1 MGSAFSQGLG
11 PGLGPLYKVCHIMLT
26 YNSRGLLNF
35 QTVGFHLPIPPHT
48 RTHTHS
54 HTHART
60 HAHTHTH
67 THARTHS
74 FCGQYWKGKKERK
87 RMQENRK
94 QEVENIRN
102 FQITVNYCNY

>member
-1 MGSAFSQGLG
+1 MPYNAKLQFEGIVEFSDG
-11 PGLGPLYKVCHIMLT
+11 
-26 YNSRGLLNF
+26 
-35 QTVGFHLPIPPHT
+35 GFSFTHPPPTHAHT
-48 RTHTHS
+48 RTHTRM
-54 HTHART
+54 HTHM
-60 HAHTHTH
+60 HTHTH

>member
-67 THARTHS
+67 ARTHAL
-74 FCGQYWKGKKERK
+74 FLWTILERKERK
-87 RMQENRK
+87 EKDAGK
-94 QEVENIRN
+94 QKTRG
-102 FQITVNYCNY
+102 